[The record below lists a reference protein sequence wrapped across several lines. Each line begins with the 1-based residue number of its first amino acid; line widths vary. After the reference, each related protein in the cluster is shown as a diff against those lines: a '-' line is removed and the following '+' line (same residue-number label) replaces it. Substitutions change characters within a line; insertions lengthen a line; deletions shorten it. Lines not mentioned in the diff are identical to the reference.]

1 MGKAWCRA
9 DQNDMTKFDPKNVSS
24 SQGTTVLHVENLSK
38 SFGQSTVLRGV
49 SFDLHENEILGVIG
63 PSGGGKT
70 TLLKC
75 LNLLE
80 RFDGGSITFQQKLK
94 VFAGGDGTLKT
105 IGGSAEEFLTE
116 VALNGVRR
124 EVGLVFQSFNL
135 WDEKTVV
142 ENLTLGPIV
151 VLQQRPELAEETASK
166 LCQQF
171 GLQEKLHS
179 RVWQLS
185 GGQRQRVAIIRA
197 LMMSPKII
205 LLDEITSALDPVLTA
220 EVLQAIRQLRDQGL
234 AMLLVTHH
242 IEFASTLCDRIMFLS
257 HGQILQLD
265 TPTNLRQNPA
275 SEEVK
280 SFLETLRAI
289 Q

>member
-1 MGKAWCRA
+1 MGEARRYA
-9 DQNDMTKFDPKNVSS
+9 NQTHMTKLDPNNISS
-24 SQGTTVLHVENLSK
+24 PQGGTVLRVENLSK
-38 SFGQSTVLRGV
+38 SFGRNVVLHNI
-49 SFDLHENEILGVIG
+49 SFALHENEILGVIG

-80 RFDGGSITFQQKLK
+80 TFGHGSIEFREKLK
-94 VFAGGDGTLKT
+94 IWADGDETLKT
-105 IGGSAEEFLTE
+105 SNGSVEESLTE
-116 VALNGVRR
+116 EVLNGIRR

-135 WDEKTVV
+135 WEEKTVT
-142 ENLTLGPIV
+142 ENLVLGPTV
-151 VLQQRPELAEETASK
+151 VLGQRRELAEVKANQ

-197 LMMSPKII
+197 LMMSPRII

-242 IEFASTLCDRIMFLS
+242 IEFASSLCDRLMFLS

-265 TPTNLRQNPA
+265 TPKNLRQHPA

>member
-1 MGKAWCRA
+1 MP
-9 DQNDMTKFDPKNVSS
+9 DSNNTSS
-24 SQGTTVLHVENLSK
+24 PQVATVLRVENLSK
-38 SFGQSTVLRGV
+38 SFGQNVVLNDV
-49 SFDLHENEILGVIG
+49 SFALHENEILGIIG

-80 RFDGGSITFQQKLK
+80 TFDHGSIEFREKLK
-94 VFAGGDGTLKT
+94 IWADGVETLRT
-105 IGGSAEEFLTE
+105 SNGSAEESLTE
-116 VALNGVRR
+116 EILNGIRR

-135 WDEKTVV
+135 WEEKTVI
-142 ENLTLGPIV
+142 ENLVLGPTV
-151 VLQQRPELAEETASK
+151 VLRQHRDLAEERANQF
-166 LCQQF
+166 CQQF
-171 GLQEKLHS
+171 GLQEKIHS
-179 RVWQLS
+179 KVWQLS

-205 LLDEITSALDPVLTA
+205 LLDEITSALDPILTA

-234 AMLLVTHH
+234 AMLIVTHH
-242 IEFASTLCDRIMFLS
+242 IEFASSLCDRMMFLS
-257 HGQILQLD
+257 HGKILQLD
-265 TPTNLRQNPA
+265 TPKNLRQSPA